1 MLLLLLRL
9 RYSIERWSGI
19 LSIYMKNQGP
29 DFKIFPRLI
38 DSTNIYEHPCIS
50 ILAWVVINS
59 SKQKTG
65 SVCAN
70 RVYSQL
76 EATDIEWRI
85 TNMTNAMKKTGRV
98 LWEYVVGVANL
109 AWWGVGQRRLFQR
122 CSSLGLKLKKGEKLH
137 K

>member
-1 MLLLLLRL
+1 MDTEDLFPTLKYETLLLDNWWVIHNLISVLCTGCLSKLHLIVISQTGWRPRKFLLLLLRR

-29 DFKIFPRLI
+29 NFKMFPRLI

-50 ILAWVVINS
+50 ILAWGVINS

-65 SVCAN
+65 SVCTY

-76 EATDIEWRI
+76 EATDIE
-85 TNMTNAMKKTGRV
+85 
-98 LWEYVVGVANL
+98 
-109 AWWGVGQRRLFQR
+109 
-122 CSSLGLKLKKGEKLH
+122 
-137 K
+137 